1 MRERVPSGKNSTGI
15 PFASHQRQR
24 SNASSRLRRSPR
36 MTEMSPTSRI
46 AGPNTG
52 RSKSDFFDRYFMFQ
66 PSVAS
71 QLLT

>member
-1 MRERVPSGKNSTGI
+1 
-15 PFASHQRQR
+15 
-24 SNASSRLRRSPR
+24 
-36 MTEMSPTSRI
+36 MTEMSPTSFI
-46 AGPNTG
+46 AGPKTG